1 MSWTLA
7 LCYHRV
13 LPTPPSADAGS
24 VNAFHVQRNILLG
37 LDDFLA
43 QLDALLDR
51 YEVLDAATFVRRL
64 DAGQKGARPSVMLT
78 FDDGYADFAEF
89 IVPALE
95 ARGLPCVLFA
105 SMAPIQSGFVTPSDR
120 VYAALTHDARAANP
134 VLSGLQ
140 RESWV
145 SGDRKHELLTVGPE
159 AQDRIIAKLEAE
171 VGVAEPPIVP
181 RHMSEE
187 QLRRLPDSV
196 VIGAHGMFHHEFASL
211 PKQRL
216 QDELKATLQWVRCL
230 RPHQSLGNWL
240 AYPNG
245 KSDRGAGTL
254 VRNAA
259 VEAGVDLAFLADT
272 KALSSTGSERL
283 SIPRR
288 FVSSGLEWI
297 DSLGE

>member
-1 MSWTLA
+1 MSCTLA

-13 LPTPPSADAGS
+13 LPTPPSPDAGS
-24 VNAFHVQRNILLG
+24 VDAFHVQRNILLG
-37 LDDFLA
+37 LDDFVA
-43 QLDALLDR
+43 QLDALLER
-51 YEVLDAATFVRRL
+51 FEVLDAATFARRL
-64 DAGQKGARPSVMLT
+64 DEGQKGARPSVLLT

-105 SMAPIQSGFVTPSDR
+105 TMAPIQSGFVTPSDR
-120 VYAALTHDARAANP
+120 VYAALTHDARSANP
-134 VLSGLQ
+134 VLDDTQ
-140 RESWV
+140 RASWV
-145 SGDRKHELLTVGPE
+145 NGDRKRELLKSGPGE
-159 AQDRIIAKLEAE
+159 QSRIIAKLEAE
-171 VGVAEPPIVP
+171 VGVAEPPMVP
-181 RHMSEE
+181 KHMSEE

-216 QDELKATLQWVRCL
+216 QDELKATLHWLRGL
-230 RPHQSLGNWL
+230 RPRQSLGNWL

-245 KSDRGAGTL
+245 KSDRGGGNL
-254 VRNAA
+254 VRNAVTA
-259 VEAGVDLAFLADT
+259 AGVDLAFLADA
-272 KALSSTGSERL
+272 KALRSTGSDRL

-297 DSLGE
+297 DSLGA